1 MAKKKRSRQHKTVG
15 GLFSKRADEAKHDA
29 WDEMEQAFFAAAPP
43 DIALAA
49 PAAER
54 FDDLDEGLPQRLSRS
69 RGRRGRAEL
78 RDAMA
83 TLKRI
88 AEMLATAPWF
98 NRRNVTIALASM
110 MLLIGL
116 SAVVFASR

>member
-1 MAKKKRSRQHKTVG
+1 MAKKKRSRQNKTVAG
-15 GLFSKRADEAKHDA
+15 IFSKRADEA
-29 WDEMEQAFFAAAPP
+29 WNELERAFFAAAPP

-54 FDDLDEGLPQRLSRS
+54 FDDLDEGLPPRLKRS
-69 RGRRGRAEL
+69 RGSRGRAEL
-78 RDAMA
+78 GEAMA
-83 TLKRI
+83 TLRRI
-88 AEMLATAPWF
+88 AATLATAPWL

-110 MLLIGL
+110 MLLLGL

>member
-1 MAKKKRSRQHKTVG
+1 MAKKKRSRQNKTVAG
-15 GLFSKRADEAKHDA
+15 IFSKRADEA
-29 WDEMEQAFFAAAPP
+29 WNELERAFFAAAPP

-54 FDDLDEGLPQRLSRS
+54 FDDLDEGLPPRLNHS
-69 RGRRGRAEL
+69 RGRRGRAEV

-83 TLKRI
+83 TLKQI
-88 AEMLATAPWF
+88 AEMLITAPWL